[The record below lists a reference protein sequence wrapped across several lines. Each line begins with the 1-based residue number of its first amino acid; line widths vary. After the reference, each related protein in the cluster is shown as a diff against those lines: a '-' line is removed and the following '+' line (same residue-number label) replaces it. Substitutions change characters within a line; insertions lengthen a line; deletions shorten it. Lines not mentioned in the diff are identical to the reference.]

1 MAERSNATDSRSV
14 LYGGAGSNPADVILS
29 ELAAIFDCILRRGS
43 QVRVLSPAFVG
54 VAQLVE
60 QRIKWFTDNSLS
72 GIMAITSRC
81 GRDILGSN
89 PSTRTGRQ
97 ASPYF
102 DPKKSN
108 VSEERYRPLL

>member
-29 ELAAIFDCILRRGS
+29 ELAAIFDCILSRGS

-81 GRDILGSN
+81 GRDNPGSI
-89 PSTRTGRQ
+89 PG
-97 ASPYF
+97 
-102 DPKKSN
+102 
-108 VSEERYRPLL
+108 

>member
-1 MAERSNATDSRSV
+1 MAEWSNATDSRSV

-29 ELAAIFDCILRRGS
+29 ELAAIFECLLSRGS

-60 QRIKWFTDNSLS
+60 QRIKWFTEHKLHSLS

-81 GRDILGSN
+81 GRDNPGSI
-89 PSTRTGRQ
+89 PG
-97 ASPYF
+97 
-102 DPKKSN
+102 
-108 VSEERYRPLL
+108 